1 MMAHTA
7 GPWVLSEYRP
17 TYDDVGGDYSVGY
30 TDADGVYWD
39 IATLEPSRANRKAD
53 ANLIKAAPDLLATLE
68 RICAAESRMSGNNPI
83 AGLCDEARAAIAKA
97 KGEV

>member
-1 MMAHTA
+1 MHTP

-30 TDADGVYWD
+30 TDADGIYWD

-53 ANLIKAAPDLLATLE
+53 AFLIKAAPDMLAALSDIILSSDANCGDSLANAIE
-68 RICAAESRMSGNNPI
+68 AARMT
-83 AGLCDEARAAIAKA
+83 IAKA
-97 KGEV
+97 KGE

>member
-1 MMAHTA
+1 MSQHTP

-17 TYDDVGGDYSVGY
+17 IHDDVGGDYSVGY

-53 ANLIKAAPDLLATLE
+53 ARLIAAAPDLLDALE
-68 RICAAESRMSGNNPI
+68 WLAGSAEIESP
-83 AGLCDEARAAIAKA
+83 EALSVINTAILQA
-97 KGEV
+97 KGTTA